1 MKFFRKDGAGDEE
14 QDPTIPELRLR
25 LAAARL
31 PVEVEQLA
39 DRELGTLSRINPAA
53 AEFTIGLSY
62 LEYLASLPW
71 QRSTEDNL
79 DLARAERILDEH
91 HFGLRHVKERILEH
105 LAIKALRHR
114 RQPRVLAVDDDET
127 ARRNLVLALARE
139 GCEVVTAASG
149 REALEQLE
157 AREFDVVLTD
167 LHLGQS
173 DGMELL
179 ERTRARWPD
188 TRVVVITGYAS
199 IPSAVEAVKKGAFQY
214 LSKPFAIEE
223 LRSTVRRA
231 LEGRA
236 LLKGTKGSV
245 LCFAGPPGTGKT
257 SVGRAIAQALGR
269 SFSRISLG
277 GIRDEAEIR
286 GHRRTYAGAKPGRVI
301 EEIRRVGSANP
312 VLMLDELDKLGR
324 EVKGDPAAALLEV
337 LDPEQNRGFLD
348 HYLDVPFD
356 LSGVLFIVTVNLT
369 DAVPEALLDRL
380 EVIEFPGYTEQEK
393 AQIAARFLCPKQLR
407 EKGLGSDQVS
417 FTLEAIGV
425 IIRDYTREA
434 GIRGLERRI
443 ATICRKIAR
452 ESLGDGARTGVTVTP
467 ERVQGWLGRRP
478 DRREVM
484 DGEDRVGVATGLVR
498 TESGGEIIFVEA
510 ARMPG
515 TKELII
521 TGSLGEVMRES
532 VQAALSYL
540 RSNAAVFG
548 IASDFFERHDLHIHI
563 PRGAVPKDGPSAG
576 LTVLAALAS
585 LLTRRPARRDTAAT
599 GEITLTGRLLAVGG
613 VREKV
618 LAARRAGLAAVV
630 VPAAN
635 LAEIEELDEET
646 RRGIAI
652 HTAAS
657 APEALELILR
667 EPAGRRGGAEG
678 RSPSA
683 ERSECPLGGHKHDGG
698 PQRQDPAARTG
709 PSCPA

>member
-1 MKFFRKDGAGDEE
+1 MKLFGKDSSGDEQ
-14 QDPTIPELRLR
+14 QDPTIIQLRSR
-25 LAAARL
+25 IAAAQL
-31 PVEVEQLA
+31 PPEVQTIAE
-39 DRELGTLSRINPAA
+39 RELDVLSRVSPAA

-62 LEYLASLPW
+62 LEYLAALPW
-71 QRSTEDNL
+71 HRATEDNL
-79 DLARAERILDEH
+79 DLARAVRILDEH
-91 HFGLRHVKERILEH
+91 HFGLGQVKERILEH
-105 LAIKALRHR
+105 LAIKALRRR

-139 GCEVVTAASG
+139 GCEVVTAASSSA
-149 REALEQLE
+149 ALAQLE
-157 AREFDVVLTD
+157 AREFDLLLTD

-173 DGMELL
+173 DGMDLL

-214 LSKPFAIEE
+214 LAKPFAIEE
-223 LRSTVRRA
+223 LRSIVRRA

-269 SFSRISLG
+269 SFARISLG
-277 GIRDEAEIR
+277 GLRDEADIR

-301 EEIRRVGSANP
+301 EEIRRVESANP
-312 VLMLDELDKLGR
+312 VLMLDELDKIGR
-324 EVKGDPAAALLEV
+324 EVKGDPASALLEV
-337 LDPEQNRGFLD
+337 LDPEQNRAFLD

-369 DAVPEALLDRL
+369 DAVPDALLDRL
-380 EVIEFPGYTEQEK
+380 EVIEFPGYTEEEK
-393 AQIAARFLCPKQLR
+393 TQIAARFLCPKQLR

-417 FTLEAIGV
+417 FTTEALGV

-452 ESLGDGARTGVTVTP
+452 ASLGAGAQPAVVVTP
-467 ERVQGWLGRRP
+467 ALVEGWLGRRLQ
-478 DRREVM
+478 RREII
-484 DGEDRVGVATGLVR
+484 DGEDRLGVATGLVR
-498 TESGGEIIFVEA
+498 NESGGEIIFVEA

-532 VQAALSYL
+532 VQTALSYL
-540 RSNAAVFG
+540 RSNAAGFG
-548 IASDFFERHDLHIHI
+548 IAPDFFERHDLHIHI

-576 LTVLAALAS
+576 ITVLAALAS
-585 LLTRRPARRDTAAT
+585 LLTGRPARRDTAAT
-599 GEITLTGRLLAVGG
+599 GEITLTGRILAVGG

-635 LAEIEELDEET
+635 REEIEELDEET
-646 RRGIAI
+646 RRGIEI

-657 APEALELILR
+657 VPEALNFILR
-667 EPAGRRGGAEG
+667 VPVGV
-678 RSPSA
+678 
-683 ERSECPLGGHKHDGG
+683 K
-698 PQRQDPAARTG
+698 
-709 PSCPA
+709 

>member
-1 MKFFRKDGAGDEE
+1 MKLFRKDGAGEEE
-14 QDPTIPELRLR
+14 QDPTIPELRRR
-25 LAAARL
+25 LAAAQL
-31 PVEVEQLA
+31 PPDVDAVAE
-39 DRELGTLSRINPAA
+39 RELDLLSRISPAA
-53 AEFTIGLSY
+53 AEYTIGLTY
-62 LEYLASLPW
+62 LEYLAALPW
-71 QRSTEDNL
+71 HRATEDNL

-91 HFGLRHVKERILEH
+91 HYGLGQVKERILEH
-105 LAIKALRHR
+105 LAIKALRRR

-139 GCEVVTAASG
+139 SCEVVTAASS
-149 REALEQLE
+149 REALELLE
-157 AREFDVVLTD
+157 AREFDVLLTD
-167 LHLGQS
+167 LRLGQG

-214 LSKPFAIEE
+214 LAKPFAIDE

-231 LEGRA
+231 LDCRA
-236 LLKGTKGSV
+236 QLKGSKGSV

-269 SFSRISLG
+269 TFSRISLG
-277 GIRDEAEIR
+277 GIRDEADIR
-286 GHRRTYAGAKPGRVI
+286 GHRRTYAGARPGRVI
-301 EEIRRVGSANP
+301 EEIRRVESANP
-312 VLMLDELDKLGR
+312 VLMLDELDKIGR
-324 EVKGDPAAALLEV
+324 EVKGDPASALLEV
-337 LDPEQNRGFLD
+337 LDPEQNRAFLD

-369 DAVPEALLDRL
+369 DPVPEALLDRL
-380 EVIEFPGYTEQEK
+380 EVIEFAGYTEHEK

-407 EKGLGSDQVS
+407 EKGLGSDRVS
-417 FTLEAIGV
+417 FTPEAIAT
-425 IIRDYTREA
+425 IIREYTREA

-443 ATICRKIAR
+443 ATVCRKIAR
-452 ESLGDGARTGVTVTP
+452 ESLGEGAPPAVTVTP
-467 ERVQGWLGRRP
+467 ERVEGWLGRRLY
-478 DRREVM
+478 RREAM

-498 TESGGEIIFVEA
+498 TEGGGEIIFVEA

-540 RSNAAVFG
+540 RSNAARFG
-548 IASDFFERHDLHIHI
+548 VAPDFFERHDLHIHI

-576 LTVLAALAS
+576 VTVLAALAS
-585 LLTRRPARRDTAAT
+585 LLTGRPARRDVAST
-599 GEITLTGRLLAVGG
+599 GEITLTGRILPVGG

-635 LAEIEELDEET
+635 RADIDELDEET
-646 RRGIAI
+646 RRGIEI

-667 EPAGRRGGAEG
+667 
-678 RSPSA
+678 
-683 ERSECPLGGHKHDGG
+683 
-698 PQRQDPAARTG
+698 ARDNR
-709 PSCPA
+709 

>member
-1 MKFFRKDGAGDEE
+1 VKLFGKTGAGDEE
-14 QDPTIPELRLR
+14 IDPTIPELRGR
-25 LAAARL
+25 LSAARL
-31 PVEVEQLA
+31 PPEAEAVAEREMNLLA
-39 DRELGTLSRINPAA
+39 RISPAA
-53 AEFTIGLSY
+53 AEYTISLTY
-62 LEYLASLPW
+62 LDYLAALPW
-71 QRSTEDNL
+71 RRGTEDNL

-91 HFGLRHVKERILEH
+91 HYGLRQVKERILEH
-105 LAIKALRHR
+105 LAIKALRGR
-114 RQPRVLAVDDDET
+114 RRPLVLAVDDDET

-139 GCEVVTAASG
+139 RCEVVTAADG
-149 REALEQLE
+149 RAALEQLE

-167 LHLGQS
+167 LRLGQG

-199 IPSAVEAVKKGAFQY
+199 IPSAVEAVKKGAYQY
-214 LSKPFAIEE
+214 LAKPFAIDE
-223 LRSTVRRA
+223 LRSIVRRA

-236 LLKGTKGSV
+236 QLKGAKGSV

-257 SVGRAIAQALGR
+257 SVGRAIAKALGR
-269 SFSRISLG
+269 AFSRISLG
-277 GIRDEAEIR
+277 GIRDEADIR

-301 EEIRRVGSANP
+301 EELRRLESANP
-312 VLMLDELDKLGR
+312 VLMLDELDKIGR
-324 EVKGDPAAALLEV
+324 EVKGDPASALLEV
-337 LDPEQNRGFLD
+337 LDPEQNRSFLD

-380 EVIEFPGYTEQEK
+380 EVIEFPGYTEEEK
-393 AQIAARFLCPKQLR
+393 AQIAARFLCPKQVR
-407 EKGLGSDQVS
+407 EKGLASDQVIFS
-417 FTLEAIGV
+417 PEAIATIVRG
-425 IIRDYTREA
+425 YTREA

-443 ATICRKIAR
+443 ATVCRKIAR
-452 ESLGDGARTGVTVTP
+452 ESLGDAAAFPVTVSP
-467 ERVQGWLGRRP
+467 ERVEGWLGRPPHRP
-478 DRREVM
+478 EVM
-484 DGEDRVGVATGLVR
+484 DEEDRVGVATGLVR

-540 RSNAAVFG
+540 RSNAAGFG
-548 IASDFFERHDLHIHI
+548 IATDFFERHDLHVHI
-563 PRGAVPKDGPSAG
+563 PRGAIPKDGPSAG

-585 LLTRRPARRDTAAT
+585 LLTGRPARRDVAAT
-599 GEITLTGRLLAVGG
+599 GEITLTGRILPVGG

-635 LAEIEELDEET
+635 RPEIDELDEQT
-646 RRGIAI
+646 RSGIGI
-652 HTAAS
+652 NTAAS
-657 APEALELILR
+657 VPEALELILQAR
-667 EPAGRRGGAEG
+667 TGRRGG
-678 RSPSA
+678 
-683 ERSECPLGGHKHDGG
+683 L
-698 PQRQDPAARTG
+698 QRQDLVAPTG
-709 PSCPA
+709 TSCPA

>member
-1 MKFFRKDGAGDEE
+1 MKLFRKDGAAEEE
-14 QDPTIPELRLR
+14 QDPTIPELRRR
-25 LAAARL
+25 LAAVQL
-31 PVEVEQLA
+31 PPAVESVAE
-39 DRELGTLSRINPAA
+39 RELDLLSRISPAA
-53 AEFTIGLSY
+53 AEYTIGLTY
-62 LEYLASLPW
+62 LEYLAALPW
-71 QRSTEDNL
+71 HRTTEDNL
-79 DLARAERILDEH
+79 DLARAERVLDEH
-91 HFGLRHVKERILEH
+91 HYGLGQVKERILEH
-105 LAIKALRHR
+105 LAIKALRRR

-157 AREFDVVLTD
+157 AREFDVLLTD
-167 LHLGQS
+167 LRLGQS

-214 LSKPFAIEE
+214 LAKPFAIEE
-223 LRSTVRRA
+223 LRFIVRRA
-231 LEGRA
+231 LDGRA

-257 SVGRAIAQALGR
+257 SVGRAVAQALGR
-269 SFSRISLG
+269 TFSRISLG
-277 GIRDEAEIR
+277 GIRDEADIR

-301 EEIRRVGSANP
+301 EEIRRVESANP
-312 VLMLDELDKLGR
+312 VLMLDELDKIGR
-324 EVKGDPAAALLEV
+324 EVKGDPASALLEV
-337 LDPEQNRGFLD
+337 LDPEQNRAFLD

-369 DAVPEALLDRL
+369 DPVPEALLDRL

-407 EKGLGSDQVS
+407 EKGLGSDQVT
-417 FTLEAIGV
+417 FTPEAIAT
-425 IIRDYTREA
+425 IIREYTREA
-434 GIRGLERRI
+434 GIRSLERRI
-443 ATICRKIAR
+443 ATVCRKIAR
-452 ESLGDGARTGVTVTP
+452 ESLGDGAKTAVTVTP
-467 ERVQGWLGRRP
+467 ERVEGWLGRRLY
-478 DRREVM
+478 RREAM

-498 TESGGEIIFVEA
+498 TEGGGEIIFVEA

-540 RSNAAVFG
+540 RSNAACFG
-548 IASDFFERHDLHIHI
+548 IAPDFFERHDLHIHI

-576 LTVLAALAS
+576 VTVLAALAS
-585 LLTRRPARRDTAAT
+585 LLTGRPARRDVAST
-599 GEITLTGRLLAVGG
+599 GEITLTGRILPVGG

-630 VPAAN
+630 IPTAN
-635 LAEIEELDEET
+635 RADIDELDEET
-646 RRGIAI
+646 LRGIEI
-652 HTAAS
+652 HTASS
-657 APEALELILR
+657 APEVLEMIL
-667 EPAGRRGGAEG
+667 
-678 RSPSA
+678 
-683 ERSECPLGGHKHDGG
+683 
-698 PQRQDPAARTG
+698 QARTG
-709 PSCPA
+709 SACPV

>member
-1 MKFFRKDGAGDEE
+1 MKLFRKDSAGDEE
-14 QDPTIPELRLR
+14 QDPTIPELRR
-25 LAAARL
+25 RFAAAQL
-31 PVEVEQLA
+31 PADVVTLVE
-39 DRELGTLSRINPAA
+39 RELDMLFRINSAA
-53 AEFTIGLSY
+53 AEYTIGLTY
-62 LEYLASLPW
+62 LEYLAALPW
-71 QRSTEDNL
+71 HRTTEDNL

-91 HFGLRHVKERILEH
+91 HYGLGQVKERILEH
-105 LAIKALRHR
+105 LAIKALRRR
-114 RQPRVLAVDDDET
+114 RQPRVLAVDDDQT
-127 ARRNLVLALARE
+127 ARRNLALALARE
-139 GCEVVTAASG
+139 NCEVVTVASA
-149 REALEQLE
+149 REAFEQLE
-157 AREFDVVLTD
+157 AREFDLLLTD

-214 LSKPFAIEE
+214 LAKPYAIEE
-223 LRSTVRRA
+223 LRSIVRRA
-231 LEGRA
+231 LDGRA

-269 SFSRISLG
+269 TFSRISLG
-277 GIRDEAEIR
+277 GIRDEADIR

-301 EEIRRVGSANP
+301 EEIRRVESANP
-312 VLMLDELDKLGR
+312 VLMLDELDKIGR
-324 EVKGDPAAALLEV
+324 EVKGDPASALLEV
-337 LDPEQNRGFLD
+337 LDPEQNHAFLD

-369 DAVPEALLDRL
+369 DPVPEALLDRL
-380 EVIEFPGYTEQEK
+380 EVIEFPGYTEEEK
-393 AQIAARFLCPKQLR
+393 AKIAARFLCPKQLR
-407 EKGLGSDQVS
+407 EKGLGIDQVT
-417 FTLEAIGV
+417 FAPEAIGL
-425 IIRDYTREA
+425 IIREYTREA

-443 ATICRKIAR
+443 ATVCRKIAR
-452 ESLGDGARTGVTVTP
+452 ASLGAAPQAALTVTP
-467 ERVQGWLGRRP
+467 ELVAGWIGRRLQ
-478 DRREVM
+478 RREVM
-484 DGEDRVGVATGLVR
+484 GGEDRVGVATGLVR

-540 RSNAAVFG
+540 RSKAGVYG
-548 IASDFFERHDLHIHI
+548 IPADFFERHDLHVHI

-576 LTVLAALAS
+576 VTVLAALAS
-585 LLTRRPARRDTAAT
+585 LLTGRPARRDVAST
-599 GEITLTGRLLAVGG
+599 GEITLTGRILPVGG

-630 VPAAN
+630 VPDAN

-646 RRGIAI
+646 RRGIEI
-652 HTAAS
+652 HTAA
-657 APEALELILR
+657 AVPEALELILR
-667 EPAGRRGGAEG
+667 EHAGRRGGAEG
-678 RSPSA
+678 RSPA
-683 ERSECPLGGHKHDGG
+683 GERSEADGG
-698 PQRQDPAARTG
+698 PQRQDPEART
-709 PSCPA
+709 

>member
-1 MKFFRKDGAGDEE
+1 MKLFRKDAAEE
-14 QDPTIPELRLR
+14 EEPDPVIPEVRRR
-25 LAAARL
+25 LAAAGL
-31 PVEVEQLA
+31 PPEVEA
-39 DRELGTLSRINPAA
+39 VAERELELLARTSSAA
-53 AEFTIGLSY
+53 AEYTIGLAY
-62 LEYLASLPW
+62 LEYLAALPW
-71 QRSTEDNL
+71 HRTTEDNL

-91 HFGLRHVKERILEH
+91 HYGLGQVKERILEH
-105 LAIKALRHR
+105 LSIKALRRR
-114 RQPRVLAVDDDET
+114 RQSRVLAVDDDET

-139 GCEVVTAASG
+139 GCEVVTAASS
-149 REALEQLE
+149 REALELLE
-157 AREFDVVLTD
+157 AREFDVLLTD
-167 LHLGQS
+167 LRLGQS

-179 ERTRARWPD
+179 ERTRSRWPD
-188 TRVVVITGYAS
+188 TRVVIITGYAS

-214 LSKPFAIEE
+214 LAKPFAIEE
-223 LRSTVRRA
+223 LRSIVRRA
-231 LEGRA
+231 LDGRA
-236 LLKGTKGSV
+236 HLKGAKGSV

-257 SVGRAIAQALGR
+257 SVGRAVAQALGR

-277 GIRDEAEIR
+277 GIRDEADIR

-301 EEIRRVGSANP
+301 EEIRRAECANP
-312 VLMLDELDKLGR
+312 VLMLDELDKIGR
-324 EVKGDPAAALLEV
+324 EVKGDPASALLEV
-337 LDPEQNRGFLD
+337 LDPEQNRAFLD

-369 DAVPEALLDRL
+369 DPVPEALLDRL
-380 EVIEFPGYTEQEK
+380 EVIEFPGYTEEEK

-417 FTLEAIGV
+417 FTPEAIGT
-425 IIRDYTREA
+425 IIREYTREA

-452 ESLGDGARTGVTVTP
+452 ESLGDSAKHVVTVTP
-467 ERVQGWLGRRP
+467 ELAAGWLGRRLQ
-478 DRREVM
+478 RREVM
-484 DGEDRVGVATGLVR
+484 GGEDRVGVATGLVR

-540 RSNAAVFG
+540 RSNAASAG
-548 IASDFFERHDLHIHI
+548 IAPDFFERHDLHIHI

-576 LTVLAALAS
+576 IAVLAALAS
-585 LLTRRPARRDTAAT
+585 LLTGRPARREVAAT
-599 GEITLTGRLLAVGG
+599 GEITLTGRILPVSG

-646 RRGIAI
+646 RRGIEI
-652 HTAAS
+652 HPVTS
-657 APEALELILR
+657 VPDALEIILR
-667 EPAGRRGGAEG
+667 
-678 RSPSA
+678 
-683 ERSECPLGGHKHDGG
+683 G
-698 PQRQDPAARTG
+698 PRK
-709 PSCPA
+709 

>member
-1 MKFFRKDGAGDEE
+1 MKLFNKKDGVEDEE
-14 QDPTIPELRLR
+14 QDPAIPELRRR
-25 LAAARL
+25 LAAANL
-31 PVEVEQLA
+31 PSDVRTVV
-39 DRELGTLSRINPAA
+39 DRETDILSRVTPAA
-53 AEFTIGLSY
+53 AEYTIGLTY
-62 LEYLASLPW
+62 LEYLAALPW
-71 QRSTEDNL
+71 HRTTEDNL
-79 DLARAERILDEH
+79 DLARAEQILDKH
-91 HFGLRHVKERILEH
+91 HYKLRQVKERILEH
-105 LAIKALRHR
+105 LAIKALRR
-114 RQPRVLAVDDDET
+114 GRQPRVLAVDDDAT

-149 REALEQLE
+149 REALELLE
-157 AREFDVVLTD
+157 AREFDVLLTD

-179 ERTRARWPD
+179 ERVRARWPD

-214 LSKPFAIEE
+214 LAKPFAIEE
-223 LRSTVRRA
+223 LRSIVRRA

-269 SFSRISLG
+269 TFSRISLG
-277 GIRDEAEIR
+277 GVRDEADIR

-301 EEIRRVGSANP
+301 EEIRRVESANP
-312 VLMLDELDKLGR
+312 VLMLDELDKIGR

-337 LDPEQNRGFLD
+337 LDPEQNRAFLD

-369 DAVPEALLDRL
+369 DQVPEALLDRL
-380 EVIEFPGYTEQEK
+380 EVIEFPGYTEEEK

-407 EKGLGSDQVS
+407 EKGLSGEQVT
-417 FTLEAIGV
+417 FTPAAIGA
-425 IIRDYTREA
+425 IIREYTREA

-443 ATICRKIAR
+443 ATVCRKIAR
-452 ESLGDGARTGVTVTP
+452 ESLGAGGQGAVSVTP
-467 ERVQGWLGRRP
+467 ARAAAWLGRRP
-478 DRREVM
+478 YRPEVM
-484 DGEDRVGVATGLVR
+484 DREDRVGVATGLVR
-498 TESGGEIIFVEA
+498 TESGGDIIFVEA

-515 TKELII
+515 TKELIV

-540 RSNAAVFG
+540 RSNAARYG
-548 IASDFFERHDLHIHI
+548 IAPDFFERHDVHVHI

-576 LTVLAALAS
+576 ITVLAALAS
-585 LLTRRPARRDTAAT
+585 LLTGRAARREVAST
-599 GEITLTGRLLAVGG
+599 GEITLTGRILPVAG

-635 LAEIEELDEET
+635 REEIDGLDEET
-646 RRGIAI
+646 RRGIHI
-652 HTAAS
+652 HTAS
-657 APEALELILR
+657 SVPDALELILR
-667 EPAGRRGGAEG
+667 PAPGVG
-678 RSPSA
+678 
-683 ERSECPLGGHKHDGG
+683 
-698 PQRQDPAARTG
+698 Q
-709 PSCPA
+709 